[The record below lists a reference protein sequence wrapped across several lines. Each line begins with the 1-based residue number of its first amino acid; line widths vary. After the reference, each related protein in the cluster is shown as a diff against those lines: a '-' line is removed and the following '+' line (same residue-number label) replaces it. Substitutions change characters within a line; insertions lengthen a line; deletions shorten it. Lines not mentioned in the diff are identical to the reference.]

1 MAVPEV
7 LLSGNHAEIAKW
19 RYQKQIEITSPKKRR
34 FISKRYC
41 LRLKKRKDRWQK
53 SRVVCDTK
61 NAIEQLL
68 DEENDETVYLLRA
81 TLMSQYRL
89 FEQMALIAYD
99 KKLYAILVRKKR
111 TTTQAILRM
120 PDLYSEVDE
129 KRQNSTKLTDDNIIF
144 EVFRLI

>member
-1 MAVPEV
+1 MA
-7 LLSGNHAEIAKW
+7 LSKTN
-19 RYQKQIEITSPKKRR
+19 RDYSPKKRR

-53 SRVVCDTK
+53 GRVVCDTK

-68 DEENDETVYLLRA
+68 DEEKRRDRISSRA

-99 KKLYAILVRKKR
+99 KKLYAIWYAKEDYDSGNIENAGLVF
-111 TTTQAILRM
+111 
-120 PDLYSEVDE
+120 EVDE
-129 KRQNSTKLTDDNIIF
+129 KRQNSTK
-144 EVFRLI
+144 